1 MEQLLNSQRQEEGQG
16 GDKVRKGKPTP
27 TLRATVG
34 RDSIEEPGTD
44 SLAWDTEKKPR
55 STRETTLELCRAV
68 EEKADLVRGAGERCG
83 LCSQFYLKSLG
94 QSRVTITGSS
104 SPDQELS

>member
-44 SLAWDTEKKPR
+44 SLAWDTENSLAWATVYKR
-55 STRETTLELCRAV
+55 NNTRTLPS
-68 EEKADLVRGAGERCG
+68 GGGE
-83 LCSQFYLKSLG
+83 S
-94 QSRVTITGSS
+94 
-104 SPDQELS
+104 